1 MRGLKL
7 VCSGRIREF
16 GAVKSCSFVS
26 DHNGDFP
33 IGRTSANDVNML
45 VGAFM
50 IAVNDSVCQCFSQ
63 GDFNVDFA
71 PFRTSASLDEPHEL
85 VHER

>member
-16 GAVKSCSFVS
+16 GAVKPCSFVS